1 MLQQALSL
9 SGYATVKEL
18 CPGNRCPA
26 YSPKQGNPV
35 THLLFFS
42 TDTAFLTTERKSCDK
57 QIILLYNKAS
67 SKDRNRKGAEDLK
80 IKLESAELPETEIII
95 RGDVTGEE
103 VVSLLQ
109 LLKKRNSGKLIL
121 YKEEEQYI
129 VDADEIVYIEVSGS
143 KVYAYTKQDTYEAKQ
158 KLYEIRELLGTRAFV
173 QINKSVIV
181 NINCV
186 KSIQAEFSGNYR
198 CRLKNRK
205 ESLTISRKYFK
216 EFKDRI

>member
-1 MLQQALSL
+1 M
-9 SGYATVKEL
+9 
-18 CPGNRCPA
+18 
-26 YSPKQGNPV
+26 
-35 THLLFFS
+35 
-42 TDTAFLTTERKSCDK
+42 
-57 QIILLYNKAS
+57 
-67 SKDRNRKGAEDLK
+67 K
-80 IKLESAELPETEIII
+80 IKLESAELPETEVII
-95 RGDVTGEE
+95 RGDVTNEE

-129 VDADEIVYIEVSGS
+129 MDADEIVYVEVSDN
-143 KVYAYTKQDTYEAKQ
+143 KVYAYTKQGTYEAKQ
-158 KLYEIRELLGTRAFV
+158 KLYEIKELLGGRSFA

-198 CRLKNRK
+198 LKLKNRK

-216 EFKDRI
+216 EFRDRI

>member
-1 MLQQALSL
+1 MP
-9 SGYATVKEL
+9 E
-18 CPGNRCPA
+18 
-26 YSPKQGNPV
+26 
-35 THLLFFS
+35 
-42 TDTAFLTTERKSCDK
+42 
-57 QIILLYNKAS
+57 
-67 SKDRNRKGAEDLK
+67 AEV
-80 IKLESAELPETEIII
+80 II
-95 RGDVTGEE
+95 RGDVTSEE

-129 VDADEIVYIEVSGS
+129 MDADEIVYVEVSDN
-143 KVYAYTKQDTYEAKQ
+143 KVYAYTKQGTYEAKQ
-158 KLYEIRELLGTRAFV
+158 KLYEIKELLGGRSFA

-198 CRLKNRK
+198 LKLKNRK

-216 EFKDRI
+216 EFRDRI

>member
-1 MLQQALSL
+1 M
-9 SGYATVKEL
+9 
-18 CPGNRCPA
+18 
-26 YSPKQGNPV
+26 
-35 THLLFFS
+35 
-42 TDTAFLTTERKSCDK
+42 
-57 QIILLYNKAS
+57 
-67 SKDRNRKGAEDLK
+67 K
-80 IKLESAELPETEIII
+80 IKLESAELPETEVII
-95 RGDVTGEE
+95 RGDVTSEE

-129 VDADEIVYIEVSGS
+129 MDADEIVYVEVSDN
-143 KVYAYTKQDTYEAKQ
+143 KVYAYTKQGTYEAKQ
-158 KLYEIRELLGTRAFV
+158 KLYEMKELLGGRSFA

-198 CRLKNRK
+198 LKLKNRK

-216 EFKDRI
+216 EFRDRI

>member
-1 MLQQALSL
+1 M
-9 SGYATVKEL
+9 
-18 CPGNRCPA
+18 
-26 YSPKQGNPV
+26 
-35 THLLFFS
+35 
-42 TDTAFLTTERKSCDK
+42 
-57 QIILLYNKAS
+57 
-67 SKDRNRKGAEDLK
+67 K
-80 IKLESAELPETEIII
+80 IKLESAELPETEVII
-95 RGDVTGEE
+95 RGDVSSEE

-129 VDADEIVYIEVSGS
+129 VDAGEIVYVEVSDN

-158 KLYEIRELLGTRAFV
+158 KLYEIKDLLGGRSFA

-198 CRLKNRK
+198 IKLKNRK

-216 EFKDRI
+216 EFKDRILGGTVYEEICFERHHRYGFRLPHHIAMHDLNRRL

>member
-1 MLQQALSL
+1 M
-9 SGYATVKEL
+9 
-18 CPGNRCPA
+18 
-26 YSPKQGNPV
+26 
-35 THLLFFS
+35 
-42 TDTAFLTTERKSCDK
+42 
-57 QIILLYNKAS
+57 
-67 SKDRNRKGAEDLK
+67 K
-80 IKLESAELPETEIII
+80 IKLESAELPETEVII
-95 RGDVTGEE
+95 RGDVTSEE

-129 VDADEIVYIEVSGS
+129 MDSDEIVYVEVSDN

-158 KLYEIRELLGTRAFV
+158 KLYEIKELLGGRSFA

-181 NINCV
+181 NINSV

-198 CRLKNRK
+198 LKLKNRK

-216 EFKDRI
+216 EFRDRI

>member
-1 MLQQALSL
+1 M
-9 SGYATVKEL
+9 
-18 CPGNRCPA
+18 
-26 YSPKQGNPV
+26 
-35 THLLFFS
+35 
-42 TDTAFLTTERKSCDK
+42 
-57 QIILLYNKAS
+57 
-67 SKDRNRKGAEDLK
+67 K
-80 IKLESAELPETEIII
+80 IKLESAELPETEVII
-95 RGDVTGEE
+95 RGDVTSEE

-129 VDADEIVYIEVSGS
+129 MDADEIVYVEVSDN

-158 KLYEIRELLGTRAFV
+158 KLYEIKELLGGRSFA

-186 KSIQAEFSGNYR
+186 KSIQAEFSGNYQLK
-198 CRLKNRK
+198 LKNRK

-216 EFKDRI
+216 EFRDRI

>member
-1 MLQQALSL
+1 M
-9 SGYATVKEL
+9 
-18 CPGNRCPA
+18 
-26 YSPKQGNPV
+26 
-35 THLLFFS
+35 
-42 TDTAFLTTERKSCDK
+42 
-57 QIILLYNKAS
+57 
-67 SKDRNRKGAEDLK
+67 K
-80 IKLESAELPETEIII
+80 IKLESAELPETEVII
-95 RGDVTGEE
+95 RGNVTSEE

-129 VDADEIVYIEVSGS
+129 MDADEIVYVEVSDN

-158 KLYEIRELLGTRAFV
+158 KLYEIKELLGGRSFA

-181 NINCV
+181 NIDCV

-198 CRLKNRK
+198 LKLKNRK

-216 EFKDRI
+216 EFRDRI

>member
-1 MLQQALSL
+1 M
-9 SGYATVKEL
+9 
-18 CPGNRCPA
+18 
-26 YSPKQGNPV
+26 
-35 THLLFFS
+35 
-42 TDTAFLTTERKSCDK
+42 
-57 QIILLYNKAS
+57 
-67 SKDRNRKGAEDLK
+67 K
-80 IKLESAELPETEIII
+80 IKLESAELSEIEVII
-95 RGDVTGEE
+95 RGDVTSEE

-129 VDADEIVYIEVSGS
+129 VDADEIVYVEVSGN
-143 KVYAYTKQDTYEAKQ
+143 KVYAYTKQGTYEAKQ
-158 KLYEIRELLGTRAFV
+158 KLYEIKELLGSRSFA

-198 CRLKNRK
+198 LKLKNRK

-216 EFKDRI
+216 EFRDRI

>member
-1 MLQQALSL
+1 MQ
-9 SGYATVKEL
+9 
-18 CPGNRCPA
+18 
-26 YSPKQGNPV
+26 
-35 THLLFFS
+35 
-42 TDTAFLTTERKSCDK
+42 
-57 QIILLYNKAS
+57 
-67 SKDRNRKGAEDLK
+67 
-80 IKLESAELPETEIII
+80 ETEVII
-95 RGDVTGEE
+95 RGDVTSEE

-129 VDADEIVYIEVSGS
+129 MDADEIVYVEVSDN
-143 KVYAYTKQDTYEAKQ
+143 KVYAYTRQDTYEAKQ
-158 KLYEIRELLGTRAFV
+158 KLYEIKELLGGRSFA

-198 CRLKNRK
+198 LKLKNRK

-216 EFKDRI
+216 EFRDRI

>member
-1 MLQQALSL
+1 M
-9 SGYATVKEL
+9 
-18 CPGNRCPA
+18 
-26 YSPKQGNPV
+26 
-35 THLLFFS
+35 
-42 TDTAFLTTERKSCDK
+42 
-57 QIILLYNKAS
+57 
-67 SKDRNRKGAEDLK
+67 K
-80 IKLESAELPETEIII
+80 IKLESAELPETEVII
-95 RGDVTGEE
+95 RGDVTSEE

-129 VDADEIVYIEVSGS
+129 MDADEIVYVEVSDN
-143 KVYAYTKQDTYEAKQ
+143 KVYAYTKQGTYEAKQ
-158 KLYEIRELLGTRAFV
+158 KLYEIKELLGGRSFA

-198 CRLKNRK
+198 LKLKNRK

-216 EFKDRI
+216 EFRDRI

>member
-1 MLQQALSL
+1 M
-9 SGYATVKEL
+9 
-18 CPGNRCPA
+18 
-26 YSPKQGNPV
+26 
-35 THLLFFS
+35 
-42 TDTAFLTTERKSCDK
+42 
-57 QIILLYNKAS
+57 
-67 SKDRNRKGAEDLK
+67 K
-80 IKLESAELPETEIII
+80 IKLESAELPETEVII
-95 RGDVTGEE
+95 RGDVASEE
-103 VVSLLQ
+103 VVLLLQ

-129 VDADEIVYIEVSGS
+129 MDADEIVYVEVSDN

-158 KLYEIRELLGTRAFV
+158 KLYEIKELLGGRSFA

-198 CRLKNRK
+198 LKLKSRK

-216 EFKDRI
+216 EFRDRI

>member
-1 MLQQALSL
+1 M
-9 SGYATVKEL
+9 
-18 CPGNRCPA
+18 
-26 YSPKQGNPV
+26 
-35 THLLFFS
+35 
-42 TDTAFLTTERKSCDK
+42 
-57 QIILLYNKAS
+57 
-67 SKDRNRKGAEDLK
+67 K
-80 IKLESAELPETEIII
+80 IKVESVELPETEVII
-95 RGDVTGEE
+95 RGDVTSEE

-129 VDADEIVYIEVSGS
+129 VDADEIVFIEVSDN
-143 KVYAYTKQDTYEAKQ
+143 KVFAYTRQDTYEAKQ
-158 KLYEIRELLGTRAFV
+158 KLYEIKELLGSKSFA

-198 CRLKNRK
+198 LKLKNRK

-216 EFKDRI
+216 EFRERI

>member
-1 MLQQALSL
+1 M
-9 SGYATVKEL
+9 
-18 CPGNRCPA
+18 
-26 YSPKQGNPV
+26 
-35 THLLFFS
+35 
-42 TDTAFLTTERKSCDK
+42 
-57 QIILLYNKAS
+57 
-67 SKDRNRKGAEDLK
+67 K
-80 IKLESAELPETEIII
+80 IKLESAELPETEVII

-109 LLKKRNSGKLIL
+109 LLKKRSSGKLIL

-129 VDADEIVYIEVSGS
+129 VDADEIVFVEVSDN
-143 KVYAYTKQDTYEAKQ
+143 KVYAYTKQETYEVKQ
-158 KLYEIRELLGTRAFV
+158 KLYEVKELLSGRSFA
-173 QINKSVIV
+173 QINKSVMV

-198 CRLKNRK
+198 LKLKNRK

>member
-1 MLQQALSL
+1 
-9 SGYATVKEL
+9 
-18 CPGNRCPA
+18 
-26 YSPKQGNPV
+26 
-35 THLLFFS
+35 
-42 TDTAFLTTERKSCDK
+42 
-57 QIILLYNKAS
+57 
-67 SKDRNRKGAEDLK
+67 LK
-80 IKLESAELPETEIII
+80 IKLESAELPETEVII
-95 RGDVTGEE
+95 RGDVTSEE

-129 VDADEIVYIEVSGS
+129 MDADEIVYVEVSDN

-158 KLYEIRELLGTRAFV
+158 KLYEIKELLGGRSFA

-181 NINCV
+181 NIDCV

-198 CRLKNRK
+198 LKLKNRK

-216 EFKDRI
+216 EFRDRI